1 MAARGIVHL
10 DRCGGN
16 DMNDDELAELH
27 LRLIAGDTSVLLA
40 IQTALRGRVLGL
52 LRTSG
57 VADADAEEV
66 WNDAFLAAIERAPT
80 LEPLGIG
87 LRRFLMRVARNR
99 GVDRVRGAINRNE
112 VELDPSDGQRSGRVT
127 PMDPDRA
134 AAVQRCVDAARPV
147 YAAVMEM
154 TARGLTASEIA
165 VVLDK
170 SEVSVAKTRE
180 RARRWF
186 ADCLSGVIS

>member
-1 MAARGIVHL
+1 
-10 DRCGGN
+10 
-16 DMNDDELAELH
+16 MNDDELAELH
-27 LRLIAGDTSVLLA
+27 LRLIAGDFSVLPS

-52 LRTSG
+52 LRISG
-57 VADADAEEV
+57 VSDADADEV
-66 WNDAFLAAIERAPT
+66 WNDAFLAAIDRAPT

-87 LRRFLMRVARNR
+87 LRRFVMRVARNR
-99 GVDRVRGAINRNE
+99 GIDRIRGAMSRNE
-112 VELDPSDGQRSGRVT
+112 VELDVTDGQKTGRVT

-134 AAVQRCVDAARPV
+134 AAVQRCVEAARPV

-170 SEVSVAKTRE
+170 SEAGVAKTRE

-186 ADCLSGVIS
+186 ADCLSGVVE